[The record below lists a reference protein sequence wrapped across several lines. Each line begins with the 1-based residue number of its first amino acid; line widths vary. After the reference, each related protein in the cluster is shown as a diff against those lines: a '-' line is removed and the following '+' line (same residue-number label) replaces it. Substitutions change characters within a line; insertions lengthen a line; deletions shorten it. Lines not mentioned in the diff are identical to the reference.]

1 MCSKAFKTQRIFLN
15 LFISTLSIF
24 NRWQLVQKLRRHQ
37 VQHLNALRVVR
48 QRAGSGRQVVRGT
61 AHLNADHPGAVAD
74 WHLGVGT
81 SLRLAIVDG
90 LGDLVQYGRRQLD
103 QGGWDFERQCHIREV
118 HGHRAVGGVLLEPDE
133 DSGCRGNADQAG
145 EEQNK
150 LHLESDSGLRL
161 KSVGEGFGFYRQICW
176 NKIVLRMCEPY
187 G

>member
-1 MCSKAFKTQRIFLN
+1 MATCSITPTPSSSAPECLACSSPTSWIRPA
-15 LFISTLSIF
+15 SCT
-24 NRWQLVQKLRRHQ
+24 WY
-37 VQHLNALRVVR
+37 
-48 QRAGSGRQVVRGT
+48 
-61 AHLNADHPGAVAD
+61 LNADHPGAVAD

-187 G
+187 GLKLRHLENRRLRLGLFKYSALLG